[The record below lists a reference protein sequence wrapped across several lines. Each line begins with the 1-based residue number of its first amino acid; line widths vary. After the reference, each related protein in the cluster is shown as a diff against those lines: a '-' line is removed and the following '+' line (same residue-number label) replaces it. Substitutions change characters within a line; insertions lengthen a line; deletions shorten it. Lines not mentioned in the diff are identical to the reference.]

1 MLTIMGKLPSIN
13 VRKVLWTCRLL
24 DLPFDLEP
32 WGKGE
37 RDPNVPEFLALNPNA
52 QVPVLRDGDTV
63 LWESNAI
70 CRYLAHDTALLPADR
85 LQRARIEQW
94 MDWQATELN
103 AAWKAPFMTL
113 LRGSTQFG
121 PDAVA
126 AGVRDWNARMT
137 LLDRQLDRTGA
148 FVTGGAFSVADV
160 VIGVSVHRWR
170 ATPIERVD
178 LPAVTAYME
187 RLSHLPG
194 HAEYCGDAT
203 P

>member
-1 MLTIMGKLPSIN
+1 MLTILGKLPSIN

-24 DLPFDLEP
+24 ELPYELEP

-63 LWESNAI
+63 LWESNTI
-70 CRYLAHDTALLPADR
+70 CRYLAHDSFLLPADR

-103 AAWKAPFMTL
+103 PAWRAPAMTL
-113 LRGSTQFG
+113 LRGATHFSA
-121 PDAVA
+121 DEVA
-126 AGVRDWNARMT
+126 AGVRAWNAKMT
-137 LLDRQLDRTGA
+137 LLEGHLERSGSYVAGDT
-148 FVTGGAFSVADV
+148 FSLADV

-170 ATPIERVD
+170 ATPIERVE
-178 LPAVTAYME
+178 LPAVAAYME
-187 RLSHLPG
+187 RLSQVPG
-194 HAEYCGDAT
+194 YAENCGPAT